1 MSDLMFYFQSKFFWI
16 NVFGPIQDRREVEG
30 KKVAPIRFF
39 PVNSPK
45 GRNSPQNFLTFSF
58 NTFSTLL

>member
-39 PVNSPK
+39 PVTSPK
-45 GRNSPQNFLTFSF
+45 GGNSPQNFLTFSF